1 MDTRTERI
9 RSLLARRKPI
19 AVKVQGAIEALGLLG
34 GGLNNLVQAAADC
47 AVPTAERISTRALDF
62 AGRLAVEQS
71 ALRHLAQRFDRQTLN
86 IGVSGMSRQGKS
98 RLMRTLTGLGDELI
112 PTGELGPCTRVR
124 STIQN
129 CKGVV
134 AAIVTMH
141 TRATLFSEVLLPHFD
156 KLLFLPRPTSLENF
170 LAMRLP
176 QAPDGATGRER
187 EMLDRL
193 RLYQNHFS
201 SLALLLDGPTE
212 LPVPVPEFRRYV
224 ADYDAAGRPL
234 GHAWLAVRHA
244 RILCPLPNADAAQVA
259 LVDMPGL
266 GDTGVGDEERLLAAL
281 AAEVDAVIF
290 LKKPG
295 HNGDKIRDDE
305 QRLWQLA
312 NGAQEGVPARLWTFW
327 LFNRETG
334 KADNARQC
342 EVCRDQIPHRHIE
355 VAGVLEADC
364 TDAASVRAVLDAV
377 LDHLSN
383 EMESLDAAFGRTR
396 HDALAA
402 LLKEIGEWVKADIAA
417 PSQGAGQGYFAMFK
431 ERFENLYK
439 NLTGAFQNLYEA
451 RLEGRSAPHQSY
463 LDALKRLIDVAEAD
477 SGIPDETGLLRLAA
491 AAGGITAAYPKLMDA
506 VRARLSQRFLGLD
519 EPLRA
524 AVDELRATVRHTL
537 EEHGGFGALLPVPR
551 DNSVWWS
558 KEGVLRL
565 IAEAAPK
572 CGGLPNLTAG
582 FELLAGFALTYR
594 GFAQW
599 RVRAELDELTPDL
612 ARENRLP
619 AQPTA
624 KQAVELL
631 STHYA
636 EVCYRM
642 RQRLAE
648 LETEP
653 HAAIFAIFEEFRDR
667 VFLAERGATEWEL
680 LYDNFS
686 GDVWRQDFAEAEEKT
701 RRHQR
706 WRQHIDTV
714 ETALTAAQP
723 QF

>member
-1 MDTRTERI
+1 
-9 RSLLARRKPI
+9 
-19 AVKVQGAIEALGLLG
+19 
-34 GGLNNLVQAAADC
+34 
-47 AVPTAERISTRALDF
+47 
-62 AGRLAVEQS
+62 
-71 ALRHLAQRFDRQTLN
+71 
-86 IGVSGMSRQGKS
+86 MSRQGKS
-98 RLMRTLTGLGDELI
+98 RLMRTLTGLGDDLI

-129 CKGVV
+129 REGVV
-134 AAIVTMH
+134 ASTVTMH

-156 KLLFLPRPTSLENF
+156 KLLFLPRPSSLESF
-170 LAMRLP
+170 VAMELP
-176 QAPDGATGRER
+176 HAPDGATGRER

-193 RLYQNHFS
+193 RLYRNHFS
-201 SLALLLDGPTE
+201 SLAPLLDGPTE

-224 ADYDAAGRPL
+224 ADYDAAGRSL
-234 GHAWLAVRHA
+234 GHAWLAVRQA

-290 LKKPG
+290 LKKPR
-295 HNGDKIRDDE
+295 HTGDKILDDE

-342 EVCRDQIPHRHIE
+342 EVCRVEIPQRHIE
-355 VAGVLEADC
+355 VAGILDADC
-364 TDAASVRAVLDAV
+364 TDSTSVRAVLDAV
-377 LDHLSN
+377 LDHLSH

-396 HDALAA
+396 RDSLTA
-402 LLKEIGEWVKADIAA
+402 LLKEIGEWVKTDLAA
-417 PSQGAGQGYFAMFK
+417 PSHSSGAGRFAKFK
-431 ERFENLYK
+431 ERFHELYAS
-439 NLTGAFQNLYEA
+439 LTLAFQKLYEA

-463 LDALKRLIDVAEAD
+463 LDALKRLIDEAEAD
-477 SGIPDETGLLRLAA
+477 SGIPDEPGLLRLAA
-491 AAGGITAAYPKLMDA
+491 TAGGITAAYPRVMDA

-519 EPLRA
+519 EPLKA
-524 AVDELRATVRHTL
+524 AVDELRTTVRQTL
-537 EEHGGFGALLPVPR
+537 EEQGRFTALLNCE
-551 DNSVWWS
+551 DAVWWS
-558 KEGVLRL
+558 KEGVLRVL
-565 IAEAAPK
+565 GEAAPL

-612 ARENRLP
+612 AQENRLP
-619 AQPTA
+619 AQPTT
-624 KQAVELL
+624 KQAIDLL
-631 STHYA
+631 STHYG

-648 LETEP
+648 LQTEP

-667 VFLAERGATEWEL
+667 VFLAERSTTEWEL
-680 LYDNFS
+680 LYECFS
-686 GDVWRQDFAEAEEKT
+686 GDVWRKESGEDEERT

-706 WRQHIDTV
+706 WRQHIQAV
-714 ETALTAAQP
+714 ETALGTAQP